1 MLMELVDTHCHLD
14 AEVFDADRAE
24 VLQRCH
30 AVGVTRQ
37 VIPGY
42 IGERWNDLLQ
52 VCQRH
57 KGLYPALGLHP
68 VYTDQHQP
76 VHLQNLERIL
86 ADEQLVAIG
95 EVGLDYYI
103 DDPDADA
110 QQSYFEAQI
119 AIANTAG
126 LPLLLHI
133 RKANDEVWS
142 TLRRLGFPHGGIA
155 HAFNGSVEQA
165 QRLVDLGFAIGI
177 GGTLTYDRAKR
188 VRRVAAELPLS
199 ALVLETDSPDIP
211 MAGHNRDVR
220 NSPEYLPEVLDALA
234 EVRSESREELAIAT
248 TANAQR
254 IFNDR
259 LAHA

>member
-1 MLMELVDTHCHLD
+1 MELIDTHCHLD
-14 AEVFDADRAE
+14 VEEFDADRAE
-24 VLQRCH
+24 VLQRCR

-42 IGERWNDLLQ
+42 TCERWNDLLR
-52 VCQRH
+52 VCRQH
-57 KGLYPALGLHP
+57 EGLYPALGLHP
-68 VYTDQHQP
+68 VYTDRHQP
-76 VHLQNLERIL
+76 DDLQNLEGIV
-86 ADEQLVAIG
+86 ADEPLVAIG

-103 DDPDADA
+103 DNPDIES

-119 AIANTAG
+119 AIAETAG

-142 TLRRLGFPHGGIA
+142 TLRRLGFSHGGIA
-155 HAFNGSVEQA
+155 HAFSGSIEQA

-199 ALVLETDSPDIP
+199 ALVLETDAPDIP
-211 MAGHNRDVR
+211 MAGHDRNVR

-234 EVRSESREELAIAT
+234 MVRSDSKEQLAIAT

-254 IFNDR
+254 IFGDR
-259 LAHA
+259 LGHA

>member
-1 MLMELVDTHCHLD
+1 MELIDTHCHLD
-14 AEVFDADRAE
+14 DEVFDADRAQ

-42 IGERWNDLLQ
+42 ISGRWRDLLQ

-57 KGLYPALGLHP
+57 TGLYPALGLHP
-68 VYTDQHQP
+68 VYTDRHQP
-76 VHLQNLERIL
+76 DDLQSLERMV
-86 ADEQLVAIG
+86 ADEPLVAIG

-103 DDPDADA
+103 DDPDTES

-119 AIANTAG
+119 AIAKTAG

-165 QRLVDLGFAIGI
+165 QRLVDLDFAIGI

-211 MAGHNRDVR
+211 MAGHDRHVR
-220 NSPEYLPEVLDALA
+220 NSPEYLPEVLDVLA
-234 EVRSESREELAIAT
+234 AVRSESREELAIAT

-254 IFNDR
+254 IFGAR
-259 LAHA
+259 LGLA